1 MSKSKEKLFTDFPP
15 VTTEEWMERVAVD
28 LKGADFERR
37 LVWKTN
43 EGFNLNP
50 FYRSEDIQNY
60 EWRDNLPGEFPYVRG
75 TKTDNIWYVRQDI
88 NVTDIAEANKK
99 ALTLLEKKGVTSL
112 GFDLSSQKLT
122 AQNIESL
129 LQGIHPEKVE
139 LNFKTCINS
148 TLKLTKLLVEY
159 LTAKDLNLLECYGSI
174 EHDPFRKIFKLG
186 KDAPEW
192 KNEVVEIVKASA
204 PLPRYRVISITGD
217 AFANAGAYLFQELG
231 YSLAY
236 ANQILSTL
244 IENGVDPSMAAK
256 KIKFNLGVGT
266 NYFMEIA
273 KFRAA
278 RWLWAEIVNA
288 YKPPCPNE
296 CDNKADDGTCRCAAK
311 INVHAITSS
320 FNTTVYDAYVN
331 LLRTQTEAMSA
342 TLGGVD
348 SLTVQPFNHAYQ
360 KATDFSNRL
369 AVNQQLLLKEESH
382 FDKVADPG
390 AGSYYIEKL
399 TKSLGEEAWK
409 LFLETDE
416 QGFYAGLKEGTI
428 QDKINASADA
438 RFKAAAS
445 RKEVL
450 LGTNQFPNFGEQVS
464 TKIEDSYKLD
474 DPCGCGSDSK
484 ETPLKR
490 LNTKRLAQPF
500 EAVRLATEQSGKT
513 PKAFMLT
520 IGNLTM
526 RLARSQFSGN
536 FLASAGYDIID
547 NLGFDSVEEGVKA
560 ARKQNADLI
569 VLCSSDDEYAK
580 FAPEAYNLT
589 KGKEIL
595 IIAGAPASADELKAQ
610 GIEYFINVKSNVLDM
625 LTQFNSLLGIK
636 GL

>member
-1 MSKSKEKLFTDFPP
+1 MSKSKEKLFNDFPP
-15 VTTEEWMERVAVD
+15 VTTEEWMERVTAD

-37 LVWKTN
+37 VVWKTN

-50 FYRSEDIQNY
+50 FYRAEDIQDY
-60 EWRDNLPGEFPYVRG
+60 EWSDSLPGEFPYVRG
-75 TKTDNIWYVRQDI
+75 TKTDNEWYVRQDI
-88 NVTDIAEANKK
+88 DVKDFAVANKQ
-99 ALTLLEKKGVTSL
+99 ALLLLEKKGVTSL
-112 GFDLSSQKLT
+112 GFNLSGSELT
-122 AQNIESL
+122 DKSMATL
-129 LQGIHPEKVE
+129 LEGIHPDMVE
-139 LNFKTCINS
+139 LNFKTCINT
-148 TLKLTKLLVEY
+148 TLKVTKLVVEY
-159 LTAKDLNLLECYGSI
+159 ITSLNVDVLKCFGSV

-186 KDAPEW
+186 VDVPKW
-192 KNEVVEIVKASA
+192 KEEAAEIVKASA

-217 AFANAGAYLFQELG
+217 EFANAGAYLFQELG
-231 YSLAY
+231 YGLAY
-236 ANQILSTL
+236 GNQVLSAL
-244 IENGVDPSMAAK
+244 IEQGVEPTMAAK
-256 KIKFNLGVGT
+256 KIKFNFGVGT

-288 YKPPCPNE
+288 YKAPCPHE
-296 CDNKADDGTCRCAAK
+296 CDQTAKDGTCRCAAK
-311 INVHAITSS
+311 INVHAITTS
-320 FNTTVYDAYVN
+320 FNATVYDAYVN

-416 QGFYAGLKEGTI
+416 LGFYDALKAGTV
-428 QDKINASADA
+428 QDNINASANA
-438 RFKAAAS
+438 RFKAASS
-445 RKEVL
+445 RREVL
-450 LGTNQFPNFGEQVS
+450 LGTNQFPNFGEKVNP
-464 TKIEDSYKLD
+464 KIEDSYKLD
-474 DPCGCGSDSK
+474 DGCGCGSDKK

-490 LNTKRLAQPF
+490 LNKKRLAEPF
-500 EAVRLATEQSGKT
+500 ENLRLATERSGKI

-520 IGNLTM
+520 IGNLAM

-536 FLASAGYDIID
+536 FLASAGYEIID
-547 NLGFDSVEEGVKA
+547 NLGFETVEAGMKA
-560 ARKQNADLI
+560 ARDKGADII
-569 VLCSSDDEYAK
+569 VLCSSDDEYTTY
-580 FAPEAYNLT
+580 APETYNMT

-595 IIAGAPASADELKAQ
+595 IIAGAPACADELKGQ
-610 GIEYFINVKSNVLDM
+610 GIEYFINVRSNVLDM
-625 LTQFNSLLGIK
+625 LTQFNTLLGIK
-636 GL
+636 